1 MGGTYFYV
9 SMFFYPQGLTLVRR
23 CPSARMPGSR
33 RRERRCAK
41 VGPGMETTQP

>member
-23 CPSARMPGSR
+23 CSQRSDAWLPAVGTPLLQGRPG
-33 RRERRCAK
+33 
-41 VGPGMETTQP
+41 